1 MLLDRLKSTG
11 RVCALFLGVFVLSSA
26 AQAGPE
32 DGRIVNGSGSIS
44 QSGTHTDI
52 HQNSDFLATHWGSFN
67 IAAHESVQAHQPN
80 STSRLLIRVDGGAA
94 TNIAGNYTSNGI
106 TILENQN
113 GVQFSRGAIVNVG
126 GLLATSSR
134 ISGVAG
140 ANWQLNGTGGAVVNH
155 GTITAGAGGAI
166 LAAVKVQNT
175 GDITAKGGDV
185 ALGAGSSFTVDFAGS
200 MVGFE
205 VSQAASGASITNTGK
220 IEAQGGVVALSAQE
234 AQAVRTNVVSVGG
247 VVKATRLERRGGVVY
262 LSGGTQGIAEVSG
275 DVQASKKVQATGEYV
290 VVKEGALLKAPKI
303 LVGGDFQGKGDVPTA
318 RRTLVERGA
327 LLDAGAEG
335 RVIVWSDETTWFNG
349 NITAPDGFA
358 EVSGKEVLASVN
370 LAGIDVGEL
379 LLDPTSIT
387 IVASGGTTELANP
400 PNGNIA
406 ANEQPSSDL
415 TLTVTEINDYAGDLS
430 LAATGAI
437 TVNVAIL
444 KPTGNLTLTA
454 GGVLT
459 ISANITTSAGDL
471 TLTGTDIIG
480 MDEFE
485 LRFIATPGIA
495 LGGDVV
501 LTGGAI
507 NLTGTID
514 TGMTTRNLTINAS
527 GILTLNS
534 TIGLGP
540 STPDLGA
547 LTITA
552 LRVNIPSAIGLNAT
566 MLRIEFTD
574 PNAVGFETGFMGAG
588 AFRTDF
594 PRVQFYIYAPQGC
607 TEDECVLEPSSTG
620 RALHLNPTLMART
633 SITIDARFT
642 EQPDP
647 DDPDINEVTF
657 IELIFSGT
665 GPISITAPT
674 ITITATAINIGNR
687 ALTINANGGSLTLNT
702 VITATAGSTGAVML
716 SATDGALTL
725 RGDINVAGS
734 TGAVTLSAT
743 NGALTLEGDINAA
756 GSTGA
761 VTLSATNGALTLGGD
776 INTTTG
782 DIALTSTQGIILGG
796 NNTLTGGAVSL
807 TGVIMRDTAL
817 TVTATGAITLN
828 SDIILT
834 GASGNLTLNSA
845 SGIILGGNIELSGSG
860 FVDLTGAIDESTS
873 GNGGNDNL
881 TITATGA
888 ITLNSDINLGM
899 GALRLIAGMGSSTG
913 DIGNGGTARQI
924 MAGSLHLQTDTIL
937 LGTLFT
943 TASRVGGA
951 VEVSFGMASSP
962 TFPANNWLFS
972 LGQSDLTI
980 TATGNITF
988 NNSTI
993 DLGMGT
999 LTLSGTSIT
1008 LRGGPSA
1015 LRGGAVSITGN
1026 LINRGNN
1033 TVVSAATGDITITG
1047 DITAAGNDG
1056 ANQANGGDGGAVTL
1070 TANNGNITTGNID
1083 TSGGQGGDNSSGNA
1097 GAGANGLPVR
1107 ITAGGMVQFGDIDTR
1122 GGDGG
1127 DSSGGNGGDGG
1138 NGGQVVLSGTSGLVV
1153 GSIMSTGGAG
1163 GAGSTSRGGTGAT
1176 ITMTTTSGDVTLG
1189 GNVDAGG
1196 TSLTINVGARINVST
1211 PGDDSTAITAGTLRI
1226 NFADS
1231 DVQDPDAGFTIAGTS
1246 TLSRADF
1253 SGGADPEYDYTPPP
1267 PPTDCSGPE
1276 LTCRL
1281 ERDDENLTITSTTLT
1296 APRGDIII
1304 DIGTGTLD
1312 FIGTT
1317 EPIVIDAGGTVTITA
1332 GMFNVGN
1339 RDLTITS
1346 RGGRLR
1352 LNIDITTTGNLTLFA
1367 GTNVEP
1373 GIVLSRNTMLSGTN
1387 ITITGVIS
1395 VQRNL
1400 TVTASGVLTL
1410 NSNISILGR
1419 NTLSLT
1425 GMRGITLGRA
1435 ITLVGS
1441 FITLNSVITGNNGL
1455 TISNLGFPR
1464 STLTLNSD
1472 INLGTGDLTLNI
1484 NDLGSIVL
1492 GSNNITLAG
1501 DAVSITGVID
1511 ESEDGD
1517 SLTITATDRLTL
1529 NSGINLGGGTL
1540 AIKAGERI
1548 NIANANT
1555 VITARG
1561 GFTIEFTDAA
1571 VQEPPSTG
1579 FTMVAGVSTLD
1590 NLDDASTD
1598 PAYTYFGGVGCTI
1611 AACELGD
1618 GTTEDFLAEAVL
1630 SAAESI
1636 TIDIGGGTLTFEGD
1650 EAIMITSQTVSI
1662 TAGNINIGA
1671 RALTITANNGAL
1683 TIGGD
1688 INARGGD
1695 LILSGMTIV
1704 LGGDATTTISLTG
1717 RNVTL
1722 TGMLTANAPDL
1733 TIMAGSVIRLNDN
1746 IDTGAGDLTLMG
1758 ANIALGSR
1766 VTSLRGDEVSLTGMT
1781 ATRMSSVGLA
1791 VMADGALTLN
1801 NDIDIGMGALT
1812 LSGAT
1817 ITLGNNLNSLDG
1829 GAITLTGVIT
1839 RAGTNSLAVTAG
1851 AVLRLND
1858 NIDTGADNITLTLR
1872 GDSIVLD
1879 GSIMLTGGAVTLAGA
1894 IDESADTITDGKGGD
1909 DTLTINASGNLTLNS
1924 NINLGTGN
1932 LILTAGASSA
1942 IRRSTTETTLTASEV
1957 RLTQG
1962 ALFAQPAPFLF
1973 AANTLTL
1980 RTTATDPQI
1989 VYGWMDDA
1997 GRALSLRAGG
2007 SILVNAD
2014 ISTGTS
2020 ALTLHGTR
2028 IVLPESNNNPITL
2041 TGGAVTL
2048 TGVVDGDVVGSDN
2061 LDSAFTITATG
2072 DITINN
2078 NINLGAAALTLTATG
2093 TANIV
2098 NAAGTQ
2104 ILTASTVSLMQP
2116 GAFANNLFTIAASV
2130 GALTLEATAINTD
2143 QTVHAWMVAGMDRT
2157 LSLTTTGAI
2166 TINSNIDTGMGA
2178 LTLDG
2183 TSIFLRGGGGGG
2195 TRTLAGSA
2203 VMLTGNLDSRV
2214 SGEGASAKNIMITA
2228 GTGNITITGDIITS
2242 GNDGE
2247 DRSASGSKGGTGGNG
2262 GAVTLTAMSGNIT
2275 VNGNIDLNGAGGGAA
2290 FISSNNEGGRGGDG
2304 GDVRVTAG
2312 DMIQIGNIS
2321 VNGGRGGSS
2330 GGAGRAG
2337 NGGDGGMVN
2346 LEGSVVMVGLVNAKG
2361 GEGGS
2366 ATSSDGRSGGNG
2378 TGGQITLT
2386 ATGGNLTLNG
2396 AIDVGGGAIT
2406 LIAERAGATIGNGG
2420 ATTLPILTASTV
2432 SLDQVTAFDPTAP
2445 FTFNSAT
2452 SLTLTTAADQTVY
2465 GWMTDGNR
2473 ALSLTTGSEITVNED
2488 IDTGTRALTLSAG
2501 TSIFLRGGGG
2511 GGARTLAGSAV
2522 TLTGT
2527 LDSRVSGDG
2536 ASANNIM
2543 ITADNGNI
2551 TINGNIMASG
2561 NASDTAGVPGGAGGA
2576 LTLTANSGNITIDGN
2591 INLNGGAAPA
2601 FQQSGVPSPVG
2612 GAGGTVTLMAGNIMI
2627 DDVNARGGK
2636 GGTSFGNT
2644 AVMSGNGGN
2653 GGVIMITASG
2663 TATIGGL
2670 TAGGGAAG
2678 DNTGNS
2684 TAGSVGTG
2692 GQAMIT
2698 ASGGNLTLGG
2708 NVNVDRGTITL
2719 EARGAGAAILNGGDL
2734 RELTASTVSLTQVVE
2749 FASTAP
2755 FTFGSSVDAVNFLI
2769 TMGEQRIR
2777 NWMMADDR
2785 SLSVHAIGGPVSLL
2799 GNIEIGAGDLTLNS
2813 LNGILFGGDRTLSG
2827 GAITLTG
2834 AINHD
2839 TRNLIITATGQLTLN
2854 SNITVR
2860 ILTLTAGT
2868 SGTGD
2873 IVDGTGTQALTA
2885 DTVSLTQAGAFD
2897 ADADVPFT
2905 ITTST
2910 LELETAAPQTVHDW
2924 MVVGGRNL
2932 SLTSTGGAIMIGRN
2946 ITLVAG
2952 NLTLSGM
2959 ALTSTG
2965 ARILSGANIS
2975 LTGPATSAGALNIT
2989 ASGTLTLNSNIT
3001 TTGANNLSISGT
3013 SGITTAS
3020 ADVVAARITLTSGG
3034 NITTSGDITA
3044 ADGNGALTLD
3054 ATGTI
3059 TLGGDIT
3066 LGTGTATLNAGSA
3079 TGLTVSVASL
3089 TITAAEIFI
3098 SFSNTAVT
3106 VASDVPAIDT
3116 DGGTATIT
3124 LAGDM
3129 TPTIRFGALG
3139 CTTDVNVA
3147 CVIGGATNLVVEPNL
3162 VSEVSITI
3170 DATTVAGSSVRFDGT
3185 GTITLTSPL
3194 VTIIAETINLEG
3206 RNLVIVDTNGGTL
3219 ALAGN
3224 VSGAAAITVGNLDGT
3239 TLGAID
3245 IVGAR
3250 TIRGATITLTATGIR
3265 TVASAGAV
3273 PITAADLTIIATGGL
3288 TIATGINIGTGTT
3301 LTLTAGP
3308 GDITGTGTPTLTAG
3322 TVSLTQDGAFG
3333 DTALFMFETG
3343 TSGTLELETGGAQM
3357 VESWMVDPSRALSLT
3372 SGGEI
3377 FIDGDIN
3384 VGTNALTLV
3393 ANGGLINLDRNAG
3406 APTTLTGGAVLL
3418 TGIVDGTQGSNNFTI
3433 AASGILTLNSNI
3445 TTAGDIMLTGTS
3457 IVVRGGGSGT
3467 SLSGRDVELTGAV
3480 SSGVSTASLT
3490 INASGDIT
3498 INDNIVF
3505 DLSDSTLTLRAGTD
3519 GSGNI
3524 TSSGTPTLTV
3534 RTVSLTQAGTFAAD
3548 LFTLAAGVTSLTLN
3562 AGSAAQTVHAWMAGG
3577 TNRVLSLTTTG
3588 EISIGRDIT
3597 TGTSNLTL
3605 VGGSLTLTAA
3615 ATLSGADV
3623 ALTGAATGTDS
3634 LTITASGTLTLNS
3647 NITLT
3652 GSGALTLTAG
3662 TDGTGD
3668 IADGTGT
3675 PTLTASTVSLDQ
3687 ASAFGG
3693 TALFTFAADTLN
3705 LTTAAPQTV
3714 HGWMFAVSGRSLSLT
3729 STGGAIRTA
3738 DNITIDI
3745 GTGDLTLD
3753 GMGGIIL
3760 GGFNTILLAR
3770 NVVLTGAIS
3779 GTRLEPTLTITAMGD
3794 ITINGNIT
3802 FDGNQSTSLT
3812 LTADADE
3819 TGTGNITIVGTSRL
3833 AAREITLTQAGAF
3846 ASPPVA
3852 FTIATNNLNLVTGA
3866 AQTVHPW
3873 MVGSGRNLSLTS
3885 NGGSITVDT
3894 AITVNRNITL
3904 TATTIN
3910 INADIGTSADPI
3922 AGLLTLDGDTLA
3934 FSGAR
3939 TLSGANISLTG
3950 AATNAANLTITTAG
3964 TLTIAASIAITG
3976 GDLMLTGT
3984 SGIVIG
3990 TATGAGALTLSGDAI
4005 TLAGA
4010 VTTASTDGAANR
4022 TDLTITAQGAL
4033 SVAGID
4039 LSNNDDS
4046 AHGALVLIAG
4056 AGTQTGDIT
4065 FVAGAGGILNAAS
4078 VELRQDTDFDPAV
4091 DRPVDILIE
4100 GMEPGLTGNPD
4111 TVVISGDTQVL
4122 WAAILVTQG
4131 DLTIT
4136 DGGANDPDG
4145 APDNGIELDTA
4156 RLAYTGT
4163 ITLDAGA
4170 GDITFETS
4178 LGNITWEAQVITIT
4192 AGSIE
4197 LGDRNLTIITEGGT
4211 LTLNVAD
4218 ITSTGNLVFT
4228 GTTIR
4233 LGRAGFASDLGTTTL
4248 TGAAITLTAANGITV
4263 GRFTPRGGFAPALA
4277 PALVVDADGVLT
4289 IAADITSVANITL
4302 GSAATDSITI
4312 TGVRTLSG
4320 SVIRFNSDVTA
4331 NDSAVTANDG
4341 LTVNSTAG
4349 NLTLNGNID
4358 IGMGALSLTSAA
4370 GIRAFGDATRT
4381 LDGGDITLT
4390 ATNGVSA
4397 ASGVRN
4403 LTVTAGGVLTIA
4415 ANITMRD
4422 TLTLRGAGAIGNGGT
4437 VRVLTASTVSLRQV
4451 DVFATAM
4458 PFRFGAV
4465 SSLVFMTDAAQ
4476 AVHDWMIALNS
4487 DLTITSAGNVFVR
4500 SAIGGGLA
4508 GRDLG
4513 TGDITL
4519 TSTTGFVRIF
4529 ADILTTGNI
4538 TLSGTGTTGINFNNG
4553 AAKTLSGAIVMLTGV
4568 VVSNRALTITA
4579 SGILTLSNNIT
4590 TTGTNA
4596 LSLRGGGGITLGSA
4610 LTTLSGGD
4618 IMLRGAATGTADLT
4632 ITARGILTLNSNI
4645 TLTGTG
4651 NLTLT
4656 GATIQIGRASS
4667 DGAGTQRTLSS
4678 GANITL
4684 TAVDGIQIGRFN
4696 GAGTFFTGGRAAN
4709 LTVTAQDTL
4718 TIAAD
4723 ITVASTA
4730 TAGGDITLT
4739 GTGGGI
4745 VIGTAAIGS
4754 STLIWEGSD
4763 ITLAGA
4769 VTTASTAGIDNF
4781 TSLTLSAGGN
4791 LVVGEIDLANN
4802 ASGTADAWGALRLRA
4817 GDGSATTDIGTIT
4830 VTGGSS
4836 TPINA
4841 GSILFEQD
4849 GELFAAEPATLSIDG
4864 VAVGMTSLR
4873 SMVLVLYRGEE
4884 VQASVDWGTVIDADA
4899 IDLGTGGDLE
4909 IALNNGVLLSLVS
4922 ITINAGTGAVT
4933 FAGTDDIT
4941 LAAPVITITAG
4952 SINTNNRN
4960 LTITTDGGTLTLN
4973 SNITLTGTGNLT
4985 LTSGTIQIV
4994 RGATARTLSSGAN
5007 ITLTAADGILLGRL
5021 TGSGF
5026 RVNGNAAN
5034 FTVTAQD
5041 TLTIAAD
5048 ITVASTA
5055 TAGGDIMLIDLTP
5068 DATPIAFTGGVRT
5081 ITGGAITLTGA
5092 AMGSANLTIT
5102 ASGILRINNNID
5114 TGAGALTLSGA
5125 DAIVGGVN
5133 TPELTASTV
5142 RLTQASVFD
5151 ATELFTFDAAT
5162 GSLVLITTDATDA
5175 TDAVVDQSVHN
5186 WMINDGINLTVM
5198 SPSRVIVEANIG
5210 DGNRTL
5216 GAGSLT
5222 LTSTG
5227 AGIRIE
5233 ADITTTGAITLDGA
5247 TGINT
5252 SGATRTLSGEGI
5264 TLVGRVRSVGAAVI
5278 IDANGGILSLN
5289 GNVDTRDNATFGDL
5303 TLEGAMIQIGRAA
5316 STTVNTTR
5324 ILLRGGAITLTSA
5337 MGIQIGRFSG
5347 SGAFS
5352 TNGGVANL
5360 TVTASGVLTIAGNIT
5375 VDSAAAS
5382 GGDILLTG
5390 GSIAFGD
5397 AARTITG
5404 RVITLTGAATG
5415 TADLTITASGTLT
5428 INNNIGI
5435 GAGALTLSGAGA
5447 IVNGGTATL
5456 TASTVSLEQDAV
5468 FTTTEPFA
5476 FGTTGSLALTT
5487 EAAQVVHNWMIAD
5500 GRSLTVTSA
5509 GTVFVRSAIGSSGN
5523 RNLGAGD
5530 ITLEST
5536 GGTVRIFVGITTGGA
5551 ITLIGGTGGINFDSR
5566 GAKTL
5571 SGGTVTLS
5579 GNARS
5584 NRALTLTATS
5594 GLLTLNGDINTGTS
5608 ALSLSGSGGITLG
5621 SALTLTGG
5629 AITLTGAA
5637 AGVANLTINASGILM
5652 LNDNIGIGAGALTL
5666 SGAGV
5671 IDNGGTDTTLT
5682 ASTVRLTQV
5691 SAFGD
5696 PALFTFGGDTGSLTL
5711 SSTSGNQTV
5720 HPWMQTALTG
5730 GSLTIT
5736 TPGNLIVGAAPLNFV
5751 GNNITLTSGGMV
5763 RIGANITTAGNI
5775 ILTGTASSAIRFENG
5790 ARVVTGGN
5798 ITLNGFAGISTSPT
5812 LGGGS
5817 VTLTATATNGILT
5830 LNDDIDTGANN
5841 LSLTGATIQIGRRGA
5856 DSADRVIELSGGAIS
5871 LTSATNGIEIGRFN
5885 GRGAFSTNGIVANLT
5900 VTASGVLTI
5909 AGNITVASTAASGG
5923 GIDLTG
5929 GSIAFGAAARTITGG
5944 AIALRGAAEG
5954 TADLTLTA
5962 RGTLRVNSSI
5972 ALTGS
5977 TNPALT
5983 LMSTAGA
5990 VRILADLSTTG
6001 DMTLSGATG
6010 INLNSGRAKTLSGAA
6025 ITLNGN
6031 ARSNR
6036 AVTITASSTLTLNN
6050 NITVTGAT
6058 RTLALSGAGAI
6069 VTTGRP
6075 RLAASTVRLTQA
6087 DAFAAG
6093 ENGIGLFR
6101 FRPGSLML
6109 NTDAAQDVHN
6119 WMISPGRDVTI
6130 TSDGQV
6136 RVGAAIGADVLGR
6149 DLGVRSL
6156 TLVSTGADIRIEA
6169 DITTTGNITLSGT
6182 GSTGIDLSGAAR
6194 TITGRDIMLTGV
6206 AMSDANVTITATGAL
6221 TLNSNIAL
6229 TGTGSTLALRGAGAI
6244 GNGGAA
6250 PGELPELTASTV
6262 SLRQVDVFGGAVL
6275 FTFGAAADTGSLEF
6289 TTTVNQDVH
6298 DWMINDGI
6306 NLTVTS
6312 AGTVRVAA
6320 AIGPLEGVRNL
6331 GNGDLTL
6338 TSTGG
6343 GVRIVADISTGGD
6356 LTLNGATGINLRGGV
6371 AGARTL
6377 AGAAITL
6384 NGNTRGNQNLILDA
6398 SGILGFNGDIII
6410 TGTNDLTLM
6419 GAMIQIGRRGT
6430 DSLIE
6435 LRGGAISLTS
6445 AGGIQIGRLNGRGA
6459 FLTNG
6464 IVANLAVTASGVL
6477 TIAGNITVAS
6487 TAASGGDIGLTGGSI
6502 AFGDAARTITGR
6514 AITLSG
6520 AATGTAD
6527 LTITASGTL
6536 TINNDIGIGTAALTL
6551 RGAGAISNGGNIGAD
6566 RLTLTAGTVNLR
6578 QDAAFVG
6585 ARPFSFGTTTTDLLI
6600 TATVNQDVLNWMIIE
6615 DTNLTVTSAGIVRV
6629 AAAIGGSGARNLG
6642 DGNLTLEST
6651 GGAVR
6656 ILANI
6661 STGGDLTLNGATG
6674 INLRGGVVG
6683 VRTLSGAIITLT
6695 GAARSNRDLTFIASG
6710 TLTLNDNID
6719 IGARALSLT
6728 GSPIADT
6735 SVDLTAGD
6743 YSFTPDRTCN
6753 TGTMPSCTTVTP

>member
-1 MLLDRLKSTG
+1 MLLDRLKATG
-11 RVCALFLGVFVLSSA
+11 CIFALFLGVFALSSV

-52 HQNSDFLATHWGSFN
+52 RQNSDFLATHWGSFN
-67 IAAHESVQAHQPN
+67 IAAHESVQAHQPDA
-80 STSRLLIRVDGGAA
+80 SSRLLIRVDGGGA

-205 VSQAASGASITNTGK
+205 VRQAASGASIVNTGK
-220 IEAQGGVVALSAQE
+220 IESQGGVVALSAQE

-275 DVQASKKVQATGEYV
+275 DVQASKKVQATGEYI

-327 LLDAGAEG
+327 LLDAGAKG

-358 EVSGKEVLASVN
+358 EVSGKQTLASVN

-387 IVASGGTTELANP
+387 IVASGGTTELADP

-444 KPTGNLTLTA
+444 KTTGGLTLDA

-459 ISANITTSAGDL
+459 INANITTSAGDL
-471 TLTGTDIIG
+471 TLSGASIALSGSATTILSGAAVTLTGGITGTGDLTLTATGRLTLNSGIAIVDALTINAGERINVVNEDTVIANTVGIWTINFTDPEVTDVASGFTLDDGTETFGNLAFGDGGTPLSVTFVGLVCTGAACTLGDGSTEDLLVAATLEADDSIMIDIGSGTLTFGGGFSDPITIDAPTVSITAGNIDIGTRALTITASGGALILNTDIIANVG
-480 MDEFE
+480 STAAVE
-485 LRFIATPGIA
+485 LTATGGALTIGGDINAGRGALTLSSTGAGARITLNSNVTLNGGAITFTGVVDRSTNNRTFTVRATGVLTLNDNINIGTSTLSLTGTNGIV
-495 LGGDVV
+495 LGGDIT
-501 LTGGAI
+501 LTAGPITLSGSIDESDTGNGGNDALTVMASGQLGLDSDINLGTGNLILTATGSNISPRQLTTTLIGGAI
-507 NLTGTID
+507 TLSSLSSTNSRTI
-514 TGMTTRNLTINAS
+514 NLTINA
-527 GILTLNS
+527 GGRLTLNH
-534 TIGLGP
+534 INLVMGN
-540 STPDLGA
+540 
-547 LTITA
+547 LTLTA
-552 LRVNIPSAIGLNAT
+552 A
-566 MLRIEFTD
+566 
-574 PNAVGFETGFMGAG
+574 
-588 AFRTDF
+588 
-594 PRVQFYIYAPQGC
+594 
-607 TEDECVLEPSSTG
+607 
-620 RALHLNPTLMART
+620 
-633 SITIDARFT
+633 SI
-642 EQPDP
+642 
-647 DDPDINEVTF
+647 
-657 IELIFSGT
+657 S
-665 GPISITAPT
+665 
-674 ITITATAINIGNR
+674 
-687 ALTINANGGSLTLNT
+687 NGGFTRTLTAGTVSLTQAGTFADNLFSIDSATSLTLETTGSAVAQT
-702 VITATAGSTGAVML
+702 VHEWMVGDRAL
-716 SATDGALTL
+716 S
-725 RGDINVAGS
+725 I
-734 TGAVTLSAT
+734 
-743 NGALTLEGDINAA
+743 
-756 GSTGA
+756 
-761 VTLSATNGALTLGGD
+761 
-776 INTTTG
+776 TTTG
-782 DIALTSTQGIILGG
+782 VLTIGRNIDTGTGALSLEGTRLQLVGPTTLSGG
-796 NNTLTGGAVSL
+796 AITLTGGTFS
-807 TGVIMRDTAL
+807 RSNNF
-817 TVTATGAITLN
+817 TVTATGQ
-828 SDIILT
+828 
-834 GASGNLTLNSA
+834 LTLNS
-845 SGIILGGNIELSGSG
+845 NITVRNLA
-860 FVDLTGAIDESTS
+860 LTGR
-873 GNGGNDNL
+873 
-881 TITATGA
+881 TI
-888 ITLNSDINLGM
+888 
-899 GALRLIAGMGSSTG
+899 AL
-913 DIGNGGTARQI
+913 
-924 MAGSLHLQTDTIL
+924 
-937 LGTLFT
+937 
-943 TASRVGGA
+943 VG
-951 VEVSFGMASSP
+951 
-962 TFPANNWLFS
+962 
-972 LGQSDLTI
+972 
-980 TATGNITF
+980 
-988 NNSTI
+988 
-993 DLGMGT
+993 
-999 LTLSGTSIT
+999 SIT
-1008 LRGGPSA
+1008 LDGGGTPSFP
-1015 LRGGAVSITGN
+1015 
-1026 LINRGNN
+1026 
-1033 TVVSAATGDITITG
+1033 
-1047 DITAAGNDG
+1047 
-1056 ANQANGGDGGAVTL
+1056 GGAVTL
-1070 TANNGNITTGNID
+1070 TGAL
-1083 TSGGQGGDNSSGNA
+1083 TSSDDLIINA
-1097 GAGANGLPVR
+1097 GGRLTLN
-1107 ITAGGMVQFGDIDTR
+1107 
-1122 GGDGG
+1122 
-1127 DSSGGNGGDGG
+1127 SGIN
-1138 NGGQVVLSGTSGLVV
+1138 L
-1153 GSIMSTGGAG
+1153 
-1163 GAGSTSRGGTGAT
+1163 GTGT
-1176 ITMTTTSGDVTLG
+1176 
-1189 GNVDAGG
+1189 
-1196 TSLTINVGARINVST
+1196 LTINVGARINVST
-1211 PGDDSTAITAGTLRI
+1211 PGTDSTAITAGTLRI

-1231 DVQDPDAGFTIAGTS
+1231 DVQDPTAGFTIAGTS

-1253 SGGADPEYDYTPPP
+1253 SGGADPVYDYTPPP

-1317 EPIVIDAGGTVTITA
+1317 EPIVIDAEGTVTITA

-1339 RDLTITS
+1339 RDLMITS
-1346 RGGRLR
+1346 RVGRLR

-1367 GTNVEP
+1367 GTNVDP
-1373 GIVLSRNTMLSGTN
+1373 GIRLSRNTMLSGAN

-1410 NSNISILGR
+1410 NSDISIFGF

-1441 FITLNSVITGNNGL
+1441 FITLNTLNSVITGNNGL
-1455 TISNLGFPR
+1455 TIRNLGFPR
-1464 STLTLNSD
+1464 STLTFNSD

-1484 NDLGSIVL
+1484 NDFGSIVL
-1492 GSNNITLAG
+1492 GSDNITLAG
-1501 DAVSITGVID
+1501 RAVSITGVID
-1511 ESEDGD
+1511 ESADGD
-1517 SLTITATDRLTL
+1517 SLTIMATDRLTL

-1540 AIKAGERI
+1540 AIIAGDRI
-1548 NIANANT
+1548 NLATPNT
-1555 VITARG
+1555 VITAVG
-1561 GFTIEFTDAA
+1561 GFTIEFTDPT
-1571 VQEPPSTG
+1571 VQEPPTNG

-1590 NLDDASTD
+1590 NLADTSTD
-1598 PAYTYFGGVGCTI
+1598 PAYTYFGGVGCGTMD
-1611 AACELGD
+1611 ACELGMD
-1618 GTTEDFLAEAVL
+1618 GEDFLAEAVL

-1722 TGMLTANAPDL
+1722 TGALTQTTNAPAL
-1733 TIMAGSVIRLNDN
+1733 TIMADIAIILNDN

-1791 VMADGALTLN
+1791 VTADGALTLN

-2028 IVLPESNNNPITL
+2028 IVLPEGINTPITL
-2041 TGGAVTL
+2041 TSGAVTL
-2048 TGVVDGDVVGSDN
+2048 TGVVDGDVDRSDN

-2078 NINLGAAALTLTATG
+2078 NINLGMAALTLTATG

-2104 ILTASTVSLMQP
+2104 TLTASTVSLMQP

-2130 GALTLEATAINTD
+2130 DELTLEATAINTD

-2378 TGGQITLT
+2378 TGGPITLT

-2396 AIDVGGGAIT
+2396 AIDVGGGTIT

-2465 GWMTDGNR
+2465 GWMTSGNR
-2473 ALSLTTGSEITVNED
+2473 ALSLTTGGEITVNED

-2501 TSIFLRGGGG
+2501 TSIFLRGS
-2511 GGARTLAGSAV
+2511 ARTLEGSAV
-2522 TLTGT
+2522 ALTGI
-2527 LDSRVSGDG
+2527 LDSRVSGSG
-2536 ASANNIM
+2536 ASANNIIITADTGDITITGNIFAGGSNGTVTSDDGGDGGNLNLTATLGNITFSGFINTDGAGGGDGVGAASSGGDAGNSGNVM
-2543 ITADNGNI
+2543 ITAD
-2551 TINGNIMASG
+2551 
-2561 NASDTAGVPGGAGGA
+2561 
-2576 LTLTANSGNITIDGN
+2576 
-2591 INLNGGAAPA
+2591 
-2601 FQQSGVPSPVG
+2601 
-2612 GAGGTVTLMAGNIMI
+2612 GTVQIGSTISATGG
-2627 DDVNARGGK
+2627 RGGSAT
-2636 GGTSFGNT
+2636 G
-2644 AVMSGNGGN
+2644 SGRAGDGGN
-2653 GGVIMITASG
+2653 GGVVDISGSVVTVNAVLTTRGAS
-2663 TATIGGL
+2663 
-2670 TAGGGAAG
+2670 
-2678 DNTGNS
+2678 
-2684 TAGSVGTG
+2684 GSVGSG
-2692 GQAMIT
+2692 GNPGAGGTDGRAMIT
-2698 ASGGNLTLGG
+2698 ATGGNLTIER
-2708 NVNVDRGTITL
+2708 NVSVGSGTLTL

-2734 RELTASTVSLTQVVE
+2734 RTLTASTVSLTQAAT
-2749 FASTAP
+2749 FAPGAL
-2755 FTFGSSVDAVNFLI
+2755 FTF
-2769 TMGEQRIR
+2769 TT
-2777 NWMMADDR
+2777 
-2785 SLSVHAIGGPVSLL
+2785 P
-2799 GNIEIGAGDLTLNS
+2799 TLN
-2813 LNGILFGGDRTLSG
+2813 
-2827 GAITLTG
+2827 LT
-2834 AINHD
+2834 
-2839 TRNLIITATGQLTLN
+2839 
-2854 SNITVR
+2854 
-2860 ILTLTAGT
+2860 
-2868 SGTGD
+2868 
-2873 IVDGTGTQALTA
+2873 
-2885 DTVSLTQAGAFD
+2885 
-2897 ADADVPFT
+2897 
-2905 ITTST
+2905 
-2910 LELETAAPQTVHDW
+2910 TAAPQTVHGWMVVPTGDRDLTLTSTGGALMLNGLIDNGTGDLTLDGTVITLTASTTLEGAAITLDSVIGGAFSFMIDASGVLTLNDNINIGTSPTLTLSATNISNGGDTTRTLTAGIVSLTQTGGAFVADQFAIASATSLVLDAGSAPQMVHDW
-2924 MVVGGRNL
+2924 MVATGRDL
-2932 SLTSTGGAIMIGRN
+2932 SLASTGGAIMIGMDIPLGAGSLTLDGGTLVFSGAARTLSGTN
-2946 ITLVAG
+2946 ITLTGAVTNAPM
-2952 NLTLSGM
+2952 LTL
-2959 ALTSTG
+2959 T
-2965 ARILSGANIS
+2965 
-2975 LTGPATSAGALNIT
+2975 AT
-2989 ASGTLTLNSNIT
+2989 GTLTLNSSIA
-3001 TTGANNLSISGT
+3001 TTGATSDLAITGGT
-3013 SGITTAS
+3013 GGITTA
-3020 ADVVAARITLTSGG
+3020 AGIMLTSGNDLTISG
-3034 NITTSGDITA
+3034 AITTAG
-3044 ADGNGALTLD
+3044 ADGNGNLTLN
-3054 ATGTI
+3054 AAGTI
-3059 TLGGDIT
+3059 TLGGNIN

-3079 TGLTVSVASL
+3079 TGLAATAASVITAMTINITLGNTVFTPSNLPTAIGP
-3089 TITAAEIFI
+3089 TITFANSVMPTYTLGARGC
-3098 SFSNTAVT
+3098 VT
-3106 VASDVPAIDT
+3106 P
-3116 DGGTATIT
+3116 IT
-3124 LAGDM
+3124 E
-3129 TPTIRFGALG
+3129 
-3139 CTTDVNVA
+3139 A
-3147 CVIGGATNLVVEPNL
+3147 CVIGGAAQLLVEPNL
-3162 VSEVSITI
+3162 ASNISITI
-3170 DATTVAGSSVRFDGT
+3170 ETTNVSGSSVSFGGT

-3206 RNLVIVDTNGGTL
+3206 RNLVIVDAGGGTL

-3224 VSGAAAITVGNLDGT
+3224 VSGAAVITVGNLDGT
-3239 TLGAID
+3239 TLGDID

-3250 TIRGATITLTATGIR
+3250 TIAGDAITLTATLIR
-3265 TVASAGAV
+3265 TVDRGGSGSGI
-3273 PITAADLTIIATGGL
+3273 ITDADHDLTIIATGGL
-3288 TIATGINIGTGTT
+3288 TIATDINTGTGTT

-3308 GDITGTGTPTLTAG
+3308 GDITGTGTPMLTAD
-3322 TVSLTQDGAFG
+3322 TVSFTQAGTFG
-3333 DTALFMFETG
+3333 DTALFTFAASVGRLNLTTAAG
-3343 TSGTLELETGGAQM
+3343 QR
-3357 VESWMVDPSRALSLT
+3357 VESWMFAVMDRDLSLT
-3372 SGGEI
+3372 STGGRLLI
-3377 FIDGDIN
+3377 LGDIN
-3384 VGTNALTLV
+3384 IRAGDLTLSGMRIELDQNTNAITLT
-3393 ANGGLINLDRNAG
+3393 AG
-3406 APTTLTGGAVLL
+3406 AVSLTGN
-3418 TGIVDGTQGSNNFTI
+3418 VDGALNTIDFTI
-3433 AASGILTLNSNI
+3433 MAGGILTLNNNI
-3445 TTAGDIMLTGTS
+3445 DGTGDIMLTGTS
-3457 IVVRGGGSGT
+3457 IVLGDDARTLDGGAIM
-3467 SLSGRDVELTGAV
+3467 LTGAV
-3480 SSGVSTASLT
+3480 SATNTPLT
-3490 INASGDIT
+3490 ITASGDIT
-3498 INDNIVF
+3498 INDNIN
-3505 DLSDSTLTLRAGTD
+3505 LGTGALILTATGA
-3519 GSGNI
+3519 NI
-3524 TSSGTPTLTV
+3524 VDVGGVVPVLTAS
-3534 RTVSLTQAGTFAAD
+3534 TVSLTQAGTFAAD
-3548 LFTLAAGVTSLTLN
+3548 LFTLAAGVTSLTLD
-3562 AGSAAQTVHAWMAGG
+3562 AGSAAQIVHAWIAVADR
-3577 TNRVLSLTTTG
+3577 TLSLTTTG
-3588 EISIGRDIT
+3588 AITIGRDIA

-3623 ALTGAATGTDS
+3623 ALTGAATGTAN

-3652 GSGALTLTAG
+3652 GSGLTLALSGAGAIGNGSSPTAL
-3662 TDGTGD
+3662 
-3668 IADGTGT
+3668 A
-3675 PTLTASTVSLDQ
+3675 ASTVSLTQ
-3687 ASAFGG
+3687 AATFASG
-3693 TALFTFAADTLN
+3693 ALFTFAADTLE
-3705 LTTAAPQTV
+3705 LETAAPQTV
-3714 HGWMFAVSGRSLSLT
+3714 HGWMTSGNRSLNLT
-3729 STGGAIRTA
+3729 STGGAITTG
-3738 DNITIDI
+3738 NINT
-3745 GTGDLTLD
+3745 GTGDLTLN
-3753 GMGGIIL
+3753 GMGIA
-3760 GGFNTILLAR
+3760 LASNFTTSLAGR
-3770 NVVLTGAIS
+3770 NVELIGAINEP
-3779 GTRLEPTLTITAMGD
+3779 GNDQRLNITAMED
-3794 ITINGNIT
+3794 ITINNNIT
-3802 FDGNQSTSLT
+3802 MAGAPGILVLIAGMN
-3812 LTADADE
+3812 
-3819 TGTGNITIVGTSRL
+3819 GTGNIIVNGAQT
-3833 AAREITLTQAGAF
+3833 TLTANTL
-3846 ASPPVA
+3846 S
-3852 FTIATNNLNLVTGA
+3852 FTQDSEFDGPNLGFMISTSDLTLTTGA

-3873 MVGSGRNLSLTS
+3873 MVARDRSLSLTTTDT
-3885 NGGSITVDT
+3885 ITIGIDIAT
-3894 AITVNRNITL
+3894 ASR
-3904 TATTIN
+3904 
-3910 INADIGTSADPI
+3910 D
-3922 AGLLTLDGDTLA
+3922 LTLDGGALA

-4039 LSNNDDS
+4039 LSNNDNS

-4131 DLTIT
+4131 DLTIID
-4136 DGGANDPDG
+4136 DGNDPDG
-4145 APDNGIELDTA
+4145 TADNGIELATA

-4170 GDITFETS
+4170 MDITFATG

-4228 GTTIR
+4228 GMTIN

-4277 PALVVDADGVLT
+4277 PALAVNASGVLT

-4320 SVIRFNSDVTA
+4320 SMIRFNSDVTA

-4349 NLTLNGNID
+4349 NLTLNGNIN

-4381 LDGGDITLT
+4381 LTGGDITLT

-4422 TLTLRGAGAIGNGGT
+4422 ALTLQGAGAIGNGGT

-4476 AVHDWMIALNS
+4476 AVHTWMIALNS

-4519 TSTTGFVRIF
+4519 TSGTGFVRIF

-4656 GATIQIGRASS
+4656 SGTIQIGRASS
-4667 DGAGTQRTLSS
+4667 DIAGTQRTLSS

-4696 GAGTFFTGGRAAN
+4696 GAGTFFTGGRVAN
-4709 LTVTAQDTL
+4709 LTVMAQDTL

-4739 GTGGGI
+4739 GSGGGI

-4754 STLIWEGSD
+4754 STLAWEGSD

-4791 LVVGEIDLANN
+4791 LMIGAIDLGNDAGG
-4802 ASGTADAWGALRLRA
+4802 SGTDAWGDLRLRA
-4817 GDGSATTDIGTIT
+4817 DTGTIT
-4830 VTGGSS
+4830 VTSS
-4836 TPINA
+4836 SAIIDA
-4841 GSILFEQD
+4841 GSILFQQD
-4849 GELFAAEPATLSIDG
+4849 AELFAVTASDEPANLHINGEDVSGT
-4864 VAVGMTSLR
+4864 ASLR
-4873 SMVLVLYRGEE
+4873 SMVLVLSTDA
-4884 VQASVDWGTVIDADA
+4884 QASVDWGTVIDADA

-4922 ITINAGTGAVT
+4922 ITINAGTGDVT

-4952 SINTNNRN
+4952 SINTDDRN

-4985 LTSGTIQIV
+4985 LTSGTIQIGRAAGV
-4994 RGATARTLSSGAN
+4994 SASLDRTLSSGAN
-5007 ITLTAADGILLGRL
+5007 ITLTAADGILLGRFNGAGTFF
-5021 TGSGF
+5021 TGGG
-5026 RVNGNAAN
+5026 VAN
-5034 FTVTAQD
+5034 LTVTAQGV
-5041 TLTIAAD
+5041 LTIAAD
-5048 ITVASTA
+5048 ITVASAA
-5055 TAGGDIMLIDLTP
+5055 TAGGDIDLTGGS
-5068 DATPIAFTGGVRT
+5068 IVFTAART

-5102 ASGILRINNNID
+5102 ASGTLTINNNID
-5114 TGAGALTLSGA
+5114 IGTNALTLTSGAGAIARGSSA
-5125 DAIVGGVN
+5125 
-5133 TPELTASTV
+5133 PELTASTV
-5142 RLTQASVFD
+5142 RLTQASVFG

-5162 GSLVLITTDATDA
+5162 GSLVLITTDATDD

-5210 DGNRTL
+5210 DGETGRDI
-5216 GAGSLT
+5216 GDGVIT

-5233 ADITTTGAITLDGA
+5233 ANITTTGAITLDGA

-5303 TLEGAMIQIGRAA
+5303 TLEGATIQIGRAA

-5360 TVTASGVLTIAGNIT
+5360 TVNAQRVLTIAGNIT
-5375 VDSAAAS
+5375 VASAAAS

-5415 TADLTITASGTLT
+5415 TADLTITASGILT
-5428 INNNIGI
+5428 INNDIGI

-5476 FGTTGSLALTT
+5476 FGTIDSLALTT

-5509 GTVFVRSAIGSSGN
+5509 GTVFVRSAIGGSGD
-5523 RNLGAGD
+5523 RNLGAGSL
-5530 ITLEST
+5530 TLEST

-5571 SGGTVTLS
+5571 SGGTVMLS

-5584 NRALTLTATS
+5584 NRALTLTTTS
-5594 GLLTLNGDINTGTS
+5594 GALTLNGDITTGTS
-5608 ALSLSGSGGITLG
+5608 ALSLSGRGGITLG

-5629 AITLTGAA
+5629 AITLDGVATGA
-5637 AGVANLTINASGILM
+5637 ANLTINASGILM

-5671 IDNGGTDTTLT
+5671 IGNGGTDTTLT

-5720 HPWMQTALTG
+5720 HTWMQTALTG

-5751 GNNITLTSGGMV
+5751 GNNITLSGRIV
-5763 RIGANITTAGNI
+5763 RIGGNIMTAGNI

-5790 ARVVTGGN
+5790 AREVTGGN
-5798 ITLNGFAGISTSPT
+5798 ITLNGSAGVLTSTTVGAS
-5812 LGGGS
+5812 GGS

-5830 LNDDIDTGANN
+5830 LNDDIDTGTNN
-5841 LSLTGATIQIGRRGA
+5841 LSLTGGTIQIGRRGA
-5856 DSADRVIELSGGAIS
+5856 DSVDRVIELSGGAIT
-5871 LTSATNGIEIGRFN
+5871 LTSATNGIDIGRFN
-5885 GRGAFSTNGIVANLT
+5885 GAGTFSPNGIVANLT
-5900 VTASGVLTI
+5900 VTASGALTI

-5923 GIDLTG
+5923 GIVLTG

-5972 ALTGS
+5972 TLTGS

-5990 VRILADLSTTG
+5990 VRILANIATTG

-6036 AVTITASSTLTLNN
+6036 AVTITASGILTLNN
-6050 NITVTGAT
+6050 NITVIGAA

-6075 RLAASTVRLTQA
+6075 RLAASTVRLTQI

-6130 TSDGQV
+6130 TSAGQV
-6136 RVGAAIGADVLGR
+6136 RVGAAIGADVPGR

-6169 DITTTGNITLSGT
+6169 DITITGNITLSGN
-6182 GSTGIDLSGAAR
+6182 TGIDLSGAAR

-6244 GNGGAA
+6244 GNGGT
-6250 PGELPELTASTV
+6250 PTTLTASTV
-6262 SLRQVDVFGGAVL
+6262 SLRQVDVFGATAL
-6275 FTFGAAADTGSLEF
+6275 FTFGGATGSLEL

-6320 AIGPLEGVRNL
+6320 AIGSGESGRNL

-6343 GVRIVADISTGGD
+6343 GVRITADISTTGD

-6384 NGNTRGNQNLILDA
+6384 NGNTRGNQNLTLDA

-6419 GAMIQIGRRGT
+6419 GAMIQIGRRGA
-6430 DSLIE
+6430 DSVDRVIE
-6435 LRGGAISLTS
+6435 LRGGAITLTS
-6445 AGGIQIGRLNGRGA
+6445 AMGIQIGRLNGRGA

-6464 IVANLAVTASGVL
+6464 IVANLTVTASGVL

-6487 TAASGGDIGLTGGSI
+6487 TAASGGDIELTGGSI

-6527 LTITASGTL
+6527 LTLTASGTL

-6656 ILANI
+6656 ILADI
-6661 STGGDLTLNGATG
+6661 STGGDLTLNGGTNG
-6674 INLRGGVVG
+6674 INLRGGA
-6683 VRTLSGAIITLT
+6683 RTLNGAIVTLT
-6695 GAARSNRDLTFIASG
+6695 GAARSNRDLTLTATTFALGDDMSTINVGANVLTITAGPNLPVSLTGNDRLTAG
-6710 TLTLNDNID
+6710 TLTL
-6719 IGARALSLT
+6719 
-6728 GSPIADT
+6728 
-6735 SVDLTAGD
+6735 
-6743 YSFTPDRTCN
+6743 SFTS
-6753 TGTMPSCTTVTP
+6753 PSCPSTTCVDITP